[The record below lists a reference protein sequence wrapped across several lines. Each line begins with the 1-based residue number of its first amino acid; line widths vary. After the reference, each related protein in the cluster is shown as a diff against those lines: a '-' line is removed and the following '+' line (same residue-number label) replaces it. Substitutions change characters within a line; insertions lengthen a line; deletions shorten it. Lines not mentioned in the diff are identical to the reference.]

1 MTSSARTA
9 RQPRWPNPLPDSITI
24 VATSRKYRT
33 RFTQAVVALSVS
45 FTALGLNV
53 PQLLAAT
60 VASPIVTAPVW
71 ARVTAPN
78 GNNNDQV
85 SAVRT
90 PDGALHVV
98 WVNPGP
104 GATED
109 LHETVLS
116 SSGRAQF
123 AMTIAKSWSAIAN
136 PAIVR
141 LASGA
146 LAVVAGATR
155 STTSSD
161 PILNQALWTSQNG
174 GSGWTLTPADIA
186 VGSGGADLVSA
197 AVGRDGSTIFAT
209 WATTAGLF
217 VHRGV
222 DAKVAALN
230 FQAAPGWTCCGYDP
244 GIALNPATHA
254 PVVGWYSNATHH
266 TGVYAQTVNPSS
278 GAPVGGAVLL
288 PGSATNVEGQPQA
301 ISPAART
308 PVVQRP
314 GGGIY
319 LAAVGG
325 YPVPRHVL
333 VWKYPSAHAA
343 VVGVE
348 TGGAYDA
355 TLAAD
360 PQGRLWAIWASGRS
374 ASPMIHARRSN
385 PTVTAWGAEVSVPA
399 RPGSSDLWKLDG
411 YAQRN
416 VIDVLASV
424 STPGSL
430 ATWHTSLEPGLT
442 VTAET
447 SAKPRGLRLRVTD
460 AGVPVAGAAL
470 RAGGF
475 TVHTGASG
483 QTWLA
488 LPASK
493 VATSVRV
500 TASAPEYVAATL
512 VASVPAG

>member
-1 MTSSARTA
+1 M
-9 RQPRWPNPLPDSITI
+9 
-24 VATSRKYRT
+24 VTSRKYRT
-33 RFTQAVVALSVS
+33 RFTQAVVTLSVS
-45 FTALGLNV
+45 SAALALNV
-53 PQLLAAT
+53 PQVLAAPIAGPT
-60 VASPIVTAPVW
+60 VTPPAW
-71 ARVTAPN
+71 ARVTAAN

-98 WVNPGP
+98 WVNRGP

-116 SSGRAQF
+116 SSGRPQLAV
-123 AMTIAKSWSAIAN
+123 TIAKGWSAIAN

-141 LASGA
+141 LAGGA

-155 STTSSD
+155 SASSTD

-174 GSGWTLTPADIA
+174 GSGWTLTPVDIA
-186 VGSGGADLVSA
+186 VGSGGADPVSA

-209 WATTAGLF
+209 WATTAGVF

-230 FQAAPGWTCCGYDP
+230 FQVGPGWSCCGYDP

-254 PVVGWYSNATHH
+254 PVLGWYSNATHH

-288 PGSATNVEGQPQA
+288 PGSATNFDGQPEA
-301 ISPAART
+301 VSPSART

-319 LAAVGG
+319 LAAAGG

-333 VWKYPSAHAA
+333 VWEYPSADAA

-355 TLAAD
+355 TLATD

-374 ASPMIHARRSN
+374 DTPMIHARRSN

-399 RPGSSDLWKLDG
+399 PPGSSELWKLDG
-411 YAQRN
+411 YAPRN

-442 VTAET
+442 VTAQT

-460 AGVPVAGAAL
+460 AGVPLAGAAL

-475 TVHTGASG
+475 TVHTGPSG
-483 QTWLA
+483 QAWLA
-488 LPASK
+488 LPGSK

-500 TASAPEYVAATL
+500 TASAPEYVPATL